1 MASYTVPRHLTSF
14 VDEHRAR
21 ALEFPKNLTK
31 TGERTIMQIGSDHD
45 NLRLLPLQCSQSL
58 LGYISAAEH
67 IKSESAAP

>member
-1 MASYTVPRHLTSF
+1 
-14 VDEHRAR
+14 
-21 ALEFPKNLTK
+21 
-31 TGERTIMQIGSDHD
+31 MQIGSDHD